1 MHHTRPHTRLFR
13 GRGLDSGRAMESMET
28 VAVHG
33 SNKIPRAPSWHGPVG
48 AFVRNTVLEELALQ
62 WGHVSLLHLGIGG
75 IAWTYSGVLL
85 GPFRYGLMGGF
96 CWKTI
101 GGECCYPGR
110 KPTTINFAGLWSK
123 QYTVAVRCA
132 WSAWT
137 SRVTQLGPRLP
148 LVLTRSL
155 RGAFRLGRA
164 ALPRPGAG
172 LWSEEAS
179 WHSNGRLA
187 PHVQYHDSADLQVN
201 PHAAGRRW
209 SASTTVLWIL
219 LAHIAVGSWY
229 DPAGHCRPLR
239 YDVDISPC
247 RSCSGPKSRGHRVAL
262 RKPWS
267 LKGML
272 MIFLLQFQHTLSA
285 MADARVRAPRDP

>member
-1 MHHTRPHTRLFR
+1 MACRARWLGLRVWGCLVHHTRPHTRLFR
-13 GRGLDSGRAMESMET
+13 GRGLDSGRAMDSMET

-137 SRVTQLGPRLP
+137 SRVTQLGPRLDQTSPRGFPPWSGRSAPAWCGP
-148 LVLTRSL
+148 LVRGGAPTVLSAACRLLHPWRIYCVRS
-155 RGAFRLGRA
+155 GS
-164 ALPRPGAG
+164 PP
-172 LWSEEAS
+172 
-179 WHSNGRLA
+179 
-187 PHVQYHDSADLQVN
+187 
-201 PHAAGRRW
+201 AAG
-209 SASTTVLWIL
+209 
-219 LAHIAVGSWY
+219 
-229 DPAGHCRPLR
+229 DPPA
-239 YDVDISPC
+239 
-247 RSCSGPKSRGHRVAL
+247 
-262 RKPWS
+262 
-267 LKGML
+267 
-272 MIFLLQFQHTLSA
+272 
-285 MADARVRAPRDP
+285 